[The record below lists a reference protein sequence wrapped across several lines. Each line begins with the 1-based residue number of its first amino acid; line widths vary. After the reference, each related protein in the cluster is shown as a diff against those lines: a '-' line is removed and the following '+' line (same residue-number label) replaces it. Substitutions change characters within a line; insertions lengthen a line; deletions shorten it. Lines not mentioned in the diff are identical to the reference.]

1 MERFSDDLRALIPER
16 IKGPLKTAVF
26 TYRRMSSGVRPLPDF
41 LVIGAARSGTTSL
54 YRYLERHPAIAAAS
68 MKEIHYFSI
77 DHWRGV
83 EWYRAHFPTAMTR
96 KIMTWRGDARCQT
109 GEATPYYLFHP
120 LAPERIAE
128 ALPDIKLM
136 ICAQEPYR
144 SRVLTLSPRGR
155 AWDRRAS
162 VRTGYRRRAAPARRG
177 SERIRSDPMYPGFNY
192 QHFSYLS
199 RGIYCDQLVRWF
211 SLFPRERFLIL
222 ESERFWAE
230 PQASHVAVL
239 RFLGLPPIPLTAII
253 PQYNR
258 ERAVEDGQ
266 PHQGDLTTTSLRTMS
281 ASTTFWVTTLDG
293 NLGRSHANASR
304 TLHALARS

>member
-96 KIMTWRGDARCQT
+96 KIVTWRGDARCQT

-120 LAPERIAE
+120 LAPERIAD
-128 ALPDIKLM
+128 ALPDIRLV
-136 ICAQEPYR
+136 ILLRNPIDRAFSHYLHEVALGIEELPFERAIDEEP
-144 SRVLTLSPRGR
+144 R
-155 AWDRRAS
+155 AILGDPIEAFAELFVAKRLARPHQ
-162 VRTGYRRRAAPARRG
+162 RAARREDALDAFARG
-177 SERIRSDPMYPGFNY
+177 
-192 QHFSYLS
+192 
-199 RGIYCDQLVRWF
+199 
-211 SLFPRERFLIL
+211 
-222 ESERFWAE
+222 
-230 PQASHVAVL
+230 
-239 RFLGLPPIPLTAII
+239 
-253 PQYNR
+253 
-258 ERAVEDGQ
+258 
-266 PHQGDLTTTSLRTMS
+266 
-281 ASTTFWVTTLDG
+281 
-293 NLGRSHANASR
+293 
-304 TLHALARS
+304 